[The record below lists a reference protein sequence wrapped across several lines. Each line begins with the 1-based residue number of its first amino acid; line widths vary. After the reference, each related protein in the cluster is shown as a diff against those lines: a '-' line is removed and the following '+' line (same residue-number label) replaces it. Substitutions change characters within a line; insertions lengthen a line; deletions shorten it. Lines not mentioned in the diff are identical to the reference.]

1 MIKQYKEDKLK
12 QEVVKE
18 ELIDNQFKNI
28 TSSSLI

>member
-1 MIKQYKEDKLK
+1 MIKQYKEDKLE